1 MLFIVAL
8 PAAGEP
14 QQRIV
19 TLAPHLAEL
28 VCAVG
33 RCEALVGVAEH
44 SDAALVPAAAV
55 EVGNAFNVNIEAVL
69 ALRPTLVLAW
79 AGGTP
84 TQLAE
89 RLRGL
94 GIHLEM
100 VQVRRLEEI
109 ADALRQVGRATASA
123 DGGARAAQDF
133 LQALRD
139 LQWQY
144 RSRSRLRVFYQIET
158 APTFSVNRDSPIS
171 EALNLC
177 GADNVFAGLPTL
189 AAAVSTEAVLAAR
202 PQAVV
207 YSRQDGTDAIAA
219 YWARLPGLG
228 PADARM
234 RLAVDGNTLTRQ
246 APSVLRGIAEVCEGL
261 DRIRPLVS
269 SAAR

>member
-1 MLFIVAL
+1 MFAVPAL
-8 PAAGEP
+8 AQSP
-14 QQRIV
+14 QRIV

-44 SDAALVPAAAV
+44 SDVEGLVPKPV
-55 EVGNAFNVNIEAVL
+55 QVGNAFNVNLEALL

-79 AGGTP
+79 SGGTP
-84 TQLAE
+84 MPLIE

-94 GIHLEM
+94 GVKVET
-100 VQVRRLEEI
+100 VQVRRLEEV
-109 ADALRQVGRATASA
+109 ATALRQVGRVTGAT
-123 DGGARAAQDF
+123 DGGEHAAQIYLRGLRS
-133 LQALRD
+133 LQQTYL
-139 LQWQY
+139 
-144 RSRSRLRVFYQIET
+144 SRSRLRVFYQIET
-158 APTFSVNRDSPIS
+158 APAFSVNRDSPIS

-177 GADNVFAGLPTL
+177 GADNVFADLPTL

-207 YSRQDGTDAIAA
+207 YSRQDGVDAIAA
-219 YWARLPGLG
+219 YWSRLPGLA
-228 PADARM
+228 PADARF

-246 APSVLRGIAEVCEGL
+246 APSVLRGITEVCEGL
-261 DRIRPLVS
+261 DRLRATIS